1 MISDTEVPENSTENS
16 TEKATEVDNDT
27 NGTEEATND
36 DSIIAIEEDKNEKKN
51 VNKKDIKKD
60 CRFFLQNRCKFGASG
75 KGCAFVH
82 KKICQKFLKNGTDG
96 RFGCNGCNN
105 FHPKMCRN
113 SRNTKKC
120 FTENC
125 RFIHKKGTLRKQE
138 KGKVEK
144 AKDTKD
150 KNVTKGR
157 GPKTAPKDFLDV
169 SPAASMDLLEMK
181 KEVQLLKSIVQGLA
195 LSGSGQTNPA
205 TLATA
210 GNPATLTQT
219 LQTLNAINQ
228 LSMMM
233 KHN

>member
-1 MISDTEVPENSTENS
+1 MEQLVVLDVMV
-16 TEKATEVDNDT
+16 ATTFTQRCVET
-27 NGTEEATND
+27 QETQ
-36 DSIIAIEEDKNEKKN
+36 KN
-51 VNKKDIKKD
+51 VSQRIAD
-60 CRFFLQNRCKFGASG
+60 L
-75 KGCAFVH
+75 
-82 KKICQKFLKNGTDG
+82 
-96 RFGCNGCNN
+96 
-105 FHPKMCRN
+105 
-113 SRNTKKC
+113 
-120 FTENC
+120 FT
-125 RFIHKKGTLRKQE
+125 KKGTLRKQE